1 MGVEIMANLKICM
14 VGYTDTISVY
24 VNDDLL
30 EVSSLLKDAKYLC
43 NLSQGVCKVKIIKHS
58 GMLDSQWKKKVLL
71 NWFSSLSG
79 IPDFTLREAI
89 LEANISSLCFNINII
104 DIDQTIDIKIMLNS
118 FGFEIIQ
125 GIEKCED
132 VQIENKT
139 DDIAMK
145 RIKVFYFLPSILI
158 ALVVIGFLVGIAI
171 FFLLKAKICL
181 FLIIS
186 SLIVILSVL
195 FAYLFKKSK

>member
-1 MGVEIMANLKICM
+1 MANLKICL

-58 GMLDSQWKKKVLL
+58 GMLGSQWKKKVLT

-118 FGFEIIQ
+118 SGFEIIQ

-132 VQIENKT
+132 VQTENRT
-139 DDIAMK
+139 DNLAMK
-145 RIKVFYFLPSILI
+145 RIKIFYLLPSIL
-158 ALVVIGFLVGIAI
+158 LSFVVIGFLTSIAI
-171 FFLLKAKICL
+171 FFLLKAKIYL

-186 SLIVILSVL
+186 ALIIILSIL
-195 FAYLFKKSK
+195 FVCLFKKSK